1 MTNQKTTTLEEMVNF
16 KEIFE
21 DCYLISLI
29 SFAASEKEYDLYNGG
44 CYPSITLSLS
54 DIGSDSKDIYSVCS
68 KELERLIKKYGFE
81 KVDFLPEWS
90 DVVDHMTANIIEEL
104 ENENREDVF
113 FYLSK

>member
-1 MTNQKTTTLEEMVNF
+1 MNTNF
-16 KEIFE
+16 KESFE
-21 DCYLISLI
+21 DVSLISLI
-29 SFAASEKEYDLYNGG
+29 SFAANEKEYDLYNGG

-54 DIGSDSKDIYSVCS
+54 DIGSYSKNIYSVCS
-68 KELERLIKKYGFE
+68 EELERLIKKYGFE

-90 DVVDHMTANIIEEL
+90 DVVDHMTANIIQEL